1 MEKGISVIMVNHNG
15 EELIKK
21 YLPKV
26 VKSLK
31 AVKKYKWELLFFDN
45 GSTDNS
51 IRIVHDICHEARV
64 LDSPSNLGF
73 SISNNIT
80 SRFARYEYLL
90 FLNNDIEPNPD
101 FLNPLIE
108 RIEDKKVFAVAP
120 RMYRF
125 DQQLDDGIRH
135 AEFRTGLLTPVL
147 HVSKSLEDKS
157 DFTTFFCGGAV
168 LLKKDI
174 FNELGGFDVLFN
186 PYSWEDLDLAYRA
199 WKRGYEVIYEPR
211 SVVYH
216 HREGTARKVYSPT
229 YRKMIVW
236 RNRFLFMWKN
246 LSFYPW
252 IAEHIV
258 FLPIKLIKF
267 LFTGRGAYVL
277 GFFWALNRL
286 PQLFLVRWREHKF
299 NKRSDKDIFNLMR
312 VS

>member
-1 MEKGISVIMVNHNG
+1 MESGISVIMVNLNG
-15 EELIKK
+15 EDLIRQ

-26 VKSLK
+26 VASLVH
-31 AVKKYKWELLFFDN
+31 VKNFKWELLFFDN

-51 IRIVHDICHEARV
+51 IRIVHDICPEARV

-73 SISNNIT
+73 SISNNMT
-80 SRFARYEYLL
+80 SRFARYDYLL
-90 FLNNDIEPNPD
+90 FLNNDIEPNLD
-101 FLNPLIE
+101 FLDPLLECIQNE
-108 RIEDKKVFAVAP
+108 KVFAVAP

-125 DQQLDDGIRH
+125 DKQLDDGIRH

-216 HREGTARKVYSPT
+216 HREGTAKKVYSLS
-229 YRKMIVW
+229 YRKMIAW

-246 LSFYPW
+246 LSFFPW
-252 IAEHIV
+252 IFEHL
-258 FLPIKLIKF
+258 FYLPAKLVKF
-267 LFTGRGAYVL
+267 LCTGRGEYVL
-277 GFFWALNRL
+277 GFLWALNHL
-286 PQLFLVRWREHKF
+286 PQLLFVRWRERKF
-299 NKRSDKDIFNLMR
+299 YTRTDKEIFNLMR
-312 VS
+312 LS